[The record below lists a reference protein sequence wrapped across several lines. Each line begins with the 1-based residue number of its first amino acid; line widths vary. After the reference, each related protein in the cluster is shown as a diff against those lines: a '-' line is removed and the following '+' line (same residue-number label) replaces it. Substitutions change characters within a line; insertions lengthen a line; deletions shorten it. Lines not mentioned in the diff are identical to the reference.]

1 MDSPADLKRIPQADL
16 PRLAEELRSE
26 VIRVCSI
33 GGGHLASSLGAVE
46 LTVAM
51 HYLFDSSAD
60 RFVWDVG
67 HQTYAHKILTGRRD
81 RIDSIRKPGG
91 LAGFTTSSESPHDA
105 LTVGHASTSLAAA
118 LGMAL

>member
-1 MDSPADLKRIPQADL
+1 MSLLENIDSPADLKRLPREDL

-46 LTVAM
+46 LTVAL
-51 HYLFDSSAD
+51 HHLFDSSVD

-67 HQTYAHKILTGRRD
+67 HQTYAHKIITGRKHL
-81 RIDSIRKPGG
+81 IESIRKPGG
-91 LAGFTTSSESPHDA
+91 LAGFTASSESPHDA
-105 LTVGHASTSLAAA
+105 LT
-118 LGMAL
+118 